1 MSPEVNQK
9 SKTLRNVTIML
20 LLVLVAILIIGIF
33 TRPDQVPINAH
44 ATTQDQI
51 SDLTVNTSEI
61 SQELQALN
69 NRLDDIQDSLNQIQE
84 SLDNLETTPL
94 QLTGPALYASYID
107 EIVTTIYPD
116 LQEHAEFI
124 KAMIYHESR
133 YQPDVTNVKTGVQ
146 GLMQISPKWHT
157 KRADSLGVTDLFDPY
172 GNVLVGCDILN
183 EAMQYNTFD
192 YAVNVFAGGYTYAD
206 QYKNSASPYIKA
218 VNGILRKM
226 QNGEIV
232 LGGE

>member
-1 MSPEVNQK
+1 MSPKVNQK

-20 LLVLVAILIIGIF
+20 LLVLVAILVLGIL
-33 TRPDQVPINAH
+33 TRPSRVSIN
-44 ATTQDQI
+44 TQDDPV
-51 SDLTVNTSEI
+51 SDLTVNASEI
-61 SQELQALN
+61 FQQLQELN
-69 NRLDDIQDSLNQIQE
+69 NRLDDIQANLNQLQE
-84 SLDNLETTPL
+84 SIDALKDSQEILI
-94 QLTGPALYASYID
+94 GPALYASYVN

-133 YQPDVTNVKTGVQ
+133 YQPDVTNIKTGVQ

-157 KRADSLGVTDLFDPY
+157 ERAESLGVEDLFDPY
-172 GNVLVGCDILN
+172 GNILVGCDILN
-183 EAMQYNTFD
+183 EAMQTNSFD

-218 VNGILRKM
+218 VNGILRQM

>member
-1 MSPEVNQK
+1 MSPKVNEK

-20 LLVLVAILIIGIF
+20 LLALAAILILGIL
-33 TRPDQVPINAH
+33 TRSQ
-44 ATTQDQI
+44 TTVNTKDDPI
-51 SDLTVNTSEI
+51 SDLPVNTSEI
-61 SQELQALN
+61 FQELKELN
-69 NRLDDIQDSLNQIQE
+69 NRLDDIQANLNYLQE
-84 SLDNLETTPL
+84 SIDALKYNEDP
-94 QLTGPALYASYID
+94 LTGPALYARYVD

-116 LQEHAEFI
+116 LEEHAEFI

-157 KRADSLGVTDLFDPY
+157 ERADSLGVEDLFDPY
-172 GNVLVGCDILN
+172 GNILVGCDILN
-183 EAMQYNTFD
+183 EAMQTHAFD

-218 VNGILRKM
+218 VNGILRQM
-226 QNGEIV
+226 QNGEII